1 MLLRYL
7 VVLATAIAIFLVGA
21 LRPAHNFDIVGY
33 VATAHYKQGLRGEA
47 LAQRTYAEVS
57 AEIGPARL
65 SALLNGPYGGTVR
78 SDPVSLEQQLPFY
91 TIRQGYVWLMELA
104 HKAGMDYARS
114 SYLIAA
120 FFQAVSV
127 LLLGLIAASVG
138 VSLWVIPGVVFLANY
153 GELAQLST
161 PDAMAC
167 AFTLAATL
175 LALRRSPW
183 ACLFAVA
190 LPLVRTDF
198 VLFSALLMGVMFLQ
212 GRRLVAVAGLVA
224 AVAAYVLNNKLNAGY
239 SYLTVF
245 HFTLIGLDPYP
256 AKLVVSTNPAD
267 YLAAYGRMLKTVARS
282 PHVVIYFVAACLA
295 IIHRKALFGSLKRAG
310 GCDADLAAL
319 YLLLLVPA
327 AFVVAHLVLLPI
339 YTERYFAYPASLI
352 LLWVIWM
359 MSRSG
364 GLPAVGG
371 EAARY

>member
-1 MLLRYL
+1 MQLRYL
-7 VVLATAIAIFLVGA
+7 VVLATAIAVFLVGA
-21 LRPAHNFDIVGY
+21 LRPAYNFDIIGY

-65 SALLNGPYGGTVR
+65 SALLNGPYGATVR

-104 HKAGMDYARS
+104 HKAGVDYARS
-114 SYLIAA
+114 SYLISA

-127 LLLGLIAASVG
+127 VLLGLIAMRAG
-138 VSLWVIPGVVFLANY
+138 VSPWVVPGVVFLANY

-167 AFTLAATL
+167 AFSLAATW

-198 VLFSALLMGVMFLQ
+198 VLFSALLMGVLFLQ
-212 GRRLVAVAGLVA
+212 GRRLVAVGGLVA
-224 AVAAYVLNNKLNAGY
+224 AVAAYVLNNKLNGGY

-267 YLAAYGRMLKTVARS
+267 YLAAYGRMLKTIARS

-295 IIHRKALFGSLKRAG
+295 IIHRKALSGLLKGAAERQ
-310 GCDADLAAL
+310 ADQAAL

-327 AFVVAHLVLLPI
+327 AFVVAHLLLLPI
-339 YTERYFAYPASLI
+339 YTERYFASPVSLI
-352 LLWVIWM
+352 LLWVILM

-364 GLPAVGG
+364 GLPAAGA

>member
-1 MLLRYL
+1 MLLRNL

-21 LRPAHNFDIVGY
+21 LRPAYNFDIVGY

-47 LAQRTYAEVS
+47 LAERTYADVS

-65 SALLNGPYGGTVR
+65 AALLQGPYGSTVR

-104 HKAGMDYARS
+104 HKAGVDYARS
-114 SYLIAA
+114 SYLISA

-127 LLLGLIAASVG
+127 LLLGLIAMRVG
-138 VSLWVIPGVVFLANY
+138 VSPWVIPAVVFFANY

-167 AFTLAATL
+167 AFALAATW

-190 LPLVRTDF
+190 LPLVRTDS
-198 VLFSALLMGVMFLQ
+198 VLFSVFLMGVMFLQ
-212 GRRLVAVAGLVA
+212 GRRLVALGGVVA

-245 HFTLIGLDPYP
+245 HFTLIGIDPYP

-267 YLAAYGRMLKTVARS
+267 YLAAYGRMLKSLTKN
-282 PHVVIYFVAACLA
+282 PHVVIYFIAACLA
-295 IIHRKALFGSLKRAG
+295 IIHRQALFGSLKRAG
-310 GCDADLAAL
+310 GREADPAVL

-327 AFVVAHLVLLPI
+327 AFVVAHLLLLPI
-339 YTERYFAYPASLI
+339 YTQRYFAYPASLI
-352 LLWVIWM
+352 LLWVILM
-359 MSRSG
+359 LSRSG
-364 GLPAVGG
+364 GLH
-371 EAARY
+371 AAGAEKERH